1 MTDETTAIVFQQPG
15 KLTVSRVGLKR
26 ATAAECV
33 VEIEWSGIS
42 SGTERLLWTGRMPDF
57 PGMGYPLVPGY
68 ESVGRIVEAGD
79 ESGFKVGE
87 RVFVPGAQCFSEVRG
102 LFGGAAARL
111 VVPAERL
118 VSLGEQIGV
127 EGTLAA
133 LAATAYHAL
142 QVAPGQLP
150 ELVVGHGVLGRLIAR
165 LVVALGGEQPTVWE
179 QNPGRRAGD
188 FGYSVTEAEEDPR
201 RDYKLICDVSG
212 DAGILDTL
220 IARLAPGGGIVLAGF
235 YDKAL
240 HFQFPAAFM
249 REARILV
256 AAEWKPADLA
266 AVLELIHSGALA
278 LDGLISHQAGVRHA
292 AEAYRTAFSDSDCL
306 KMIIDWRQSS

>member
-15 KLTVSRVGLKR
+15 KLTVSRVGLNQ
-26 ATAAECV
+26 ATVAECV

-79 ESGFKVGE
+79 ETGFRIGE
-87 RVFVPGAQCFSEVRG
+87 RVFVPGAQCFSDVRG

-118 VSLGEQIGV
+118 VSLGDDIGV

-142 QVAPGQLP
+142 RVNPGRLP
-150 ELVVGHGVLGRLIAR
+150 DLVVGHGVLGRLIAR
-165 LVVALGGEQPTVWE
+165 LIVALGGDQPTVWE
-179 QNPGRRAGD
+179 QNPGRRAGN
-188 FGYSVTEAEEDPR
+188 FGYPVTDAEQDPR
-201 RDYKLICDVSG
+201 RDYELICDVSG
-212 DAGILDTL
+212 DADILDTL
-220 IARLAPGGGIVLAGF
+220 IARLAPGGGILLAGF
-235 YDKAL
+235 YDQAL

-256 AAEWKPADLA
+256 AAEWKPEDLA
-266 AVLELIHSGALA
+266 AVLELIRGGPLA
-278 LDGLISHQAGVRHA
+278 LDGLISHRAGLRHA
-292 AEAYRTAFSDSDCL
+292 VEAYRTAFSDSECL
-306 KMIIDWRQSS
+306 KMIIDWRHSS